1 MRTVVRRPEAGQV
14 VYVGLDIARTKWVF
28 HVRWGGQ
35 EQRRVSTPAGLEHLH
50 GVLAPYA
57 DASIH
62 LAYEACGF
70 GYAIAWDLAARGI
83 DVTVVPVNTMARP
96 PGPRVKTDRLDA
108 RRLAT
113 ELESGRL
120 KRVRVPTRA
129 DHVRRQLSRTY
140 QQRLT
145 DKKRAQARVR
155 SLLQDHGYFGPRPTA
170 GWRAY
175 AQWVVA
181 QPLAPCVRQCV
192 DELIAAR
199 TAAAASA
206 QRLKRA
212 LLTVAQ
218 EPAYQPVVQ
227 ALSAQG
233 GVGLFTA
240 IRLRLELGDIT
251 AFRTAES
258 FAHYLGLTPTEHSS
272 GDRTQRGSLLK
283 CGPRHIRGWL
293 VQCAWITIRPGDDP
307 PLQACYERLAPHT
320 GKKRAIIAVARRLA
334 LRVRARWLAQ
344 LHTPEAA

>member
-1 MRTVVRRPEAGQV
+1 MTTIACRSLRGDGGSEHRRDSSRVRRTERHRRVVVTMSFCEGRRRWERERSSVHVVRDESRPQRCAGSQHFWRSAPMRTVVRRPEAGQV

-140 QQRLT
+140 QQPLT

-212 LLTVAQ
+212 L
-218 EPAYQPVVQ
+218 
-227 ALSAQG
+227 
-233 GVGLFTA
+233 
-240 IRLRLELGDIT
+240 
-251 AFRTAES
+251 RTADE
-258 FAHYLGLTPTEHSS
+258 
-272 GDRTQRGSLLK
+272 
-283 CGPRHIRGWL
+283 
-293 VQCAWITIRPGDDP
+293 
-307 PLQACYERLAPHT
+307 
-320 GKKRAIIAVARRLA
+320 
-334 LRVRARWLAQ
+334 
-344 LHTPEAA
+344 